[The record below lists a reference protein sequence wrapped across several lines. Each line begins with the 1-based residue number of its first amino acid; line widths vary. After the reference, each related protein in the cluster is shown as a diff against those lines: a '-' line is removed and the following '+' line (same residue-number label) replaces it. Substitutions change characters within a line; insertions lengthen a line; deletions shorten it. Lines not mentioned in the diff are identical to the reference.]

1 MGEGADSDAGE
12 DMWMMWLGAATQC
25 ASLCLPESWPWG
37 FHLHRPR
44 LILLQL
50 VVTVGQQWHSTAA
63 ALPGPCARIRFSAN
77 LKLNAAGE
85 AHLVTGSQCAALSE
99 CHGHYLPAHR
109 ARLQLEIPGPCSS
122 RPGTS
127 ARIHCRT
134 QKSESIRAVISVQ
147 MLAQAPCRLI
157 NLRLRVEDASRW
169 RLCRR

>member
-85 AHLVTGSQCAALSE
+85 AHLVR
-99 CHGHYLPAHR
+99 LPVR
-109 ARLQLEIPGPCSS
+109 GPV
-122 RPGTS
+122 R
-127 ARIHCRT
+127 
-134 QKSESIRAVISVQ
+134 
-147 MLAQAPCRLI
+147 
-157 NLRLRVEDASRW
+157 ASRS
-169 RLCRR
+169 LSAGSSGKAAT